1 MKIGEVLVQARE
13 CLRSYGIESAMLDAS
28 LILSHVTNLS
38 KTQLLIHEDDE
49 LDIEVVDAYARLIEK
64 RTKGYPVAYILGY
77 KDFYDIRLKVTEK
90 TLIPRPDTEILVE
103 KALSLNPKGRVL
115 DVGTG
120 SGAIIL
126 ALKKHLGD
134 QIEAFACDIDMDALE
149 VAEENCQALNLDVTY
164 FESDFLNCVPNEK
177 KYSMIVSN
185 PPYIHP
191 DDPHLRESS
200 LPFEPRKALESG
212 YDGLEA
218 ISILTREAPAFLEN
232 NGYLLIEH
240 GYNQA
245 IAAQRF
251 FKAAGF
257 NFIQTIKDYGGND
270 RVTLGRY
277 TKNKE

>member
-1 MKIGEVLVQARE
+1 MA
-13 CLRSYGIESAMLDAS
+13 
-28 LILSHVTNLS
+28 
-38 KTQLLIHEDDE
+38 
-49 LDIEVVDAYARLIEK
+49 
-64 RTKGYPVAYILGY
+64 
-77 KDFYDIRLKVTEK
+77 
-90 TLIPRPDTEILVE
+90 
-103 KALSLNPKGRVL
+103 
-115 DVGTG
+115 
-120 SGAIIL
+120 
-126 ALKKHLGD
+126 
-134 QIEAFACDIDMDALE
+134 ALE
-149 VAEENCQALNLDVTY
+149 VAEENCRSLNLDVTY
-164 FESDFLNCVPNEK
+164 FESDFLSCVPNEK

-200 LPFEPRKALESG
+200 LPFEPRKALVSG

-277 TKNKE
+277 TTNKE